1 MSLLQAGLQKV
12 VEKLLSEVHAV
23 YGERLVSLAIFGS
36 VGRGTPAFDSDID
49 FLIVARGLPMGRM
62 KRIREFDRVEE
73 RLAPLIHSLHK
84 EGIHT
89 SLSPIIKNPEEAG
102 KGSPLFLDMVEDAE
116 ILFDSE
122 GFFAGVLARLNER
135 LKALGSRR
143 VRLGNAWYWVLKPD
157 IKAGEVF
164 EI

>member
-1 MSLLQAGLQKV
+1 M
-12 VEKLLSEVHAV
+12 
-23 YGERLVSLAIFGS
+23 
-36 VGRGTPAFDSDID
+36 T
-49 FLIVARGLPMGRM
+49 
-62 KRIREFDRVEE
+62 
-73 RLAPLIHSLHK
+73 PLINSLRK

-89 SLSPIIKNPEEAG
+89 SLSPIIKSPEEAI
-102 KGSPLFLDMVEDAE
+102 KGSPLFLDIVEGVK

-122 GFFAGVLARLNER
+122 GFFAGVLAQLNER

-143 VRLGNAWYWVLKPD
+143 VRLGNALFWILEPD